1 MDQPDGP
8 VTRAELRQEIA
19 GLEGRLTERMGLMQ
33 TEIEQRMTERIGLL
47 QTEIEHRMRLM
58 QSQIE
63 EHTTERTRD
72 MQTEVIRVFM
82 EFQQRNESRDGSL
95 DKATA
100 GLSERL
106 GMVERRLFEIERKLL
121 LEPPAA

>member
-1 MDQPDGP
+1 
-8 VTRAELRQEIA
+8 
-19 GLEGRLTERMGLMQ
+19 
-33 TEIEQRMTERIGLL
+33 
-47 QTEIEHRMRLM
+47 
-58 QSQIE
+58 
-63 EHTTERTRD
+63 

-95 DKATA
+95 DGATA

-106 GMVERRLFEIERKLL
+106 GMVERRLFQIERKLL

>member
-8 VTRAELRQEIA
+8 VTREEFRQEIA
-19 GLEGRLTERMGLMQ
+19 GLEGRLMERMGLMQ
-33 TEIEQRMTERIGLL
+33 TEIEQRMTD
-47 QTEIEHRMRLM
+47 RMRLM
-58 QSQIE
+58 QTQIE
-63 EHTTERTRD
+63 EHTTESTRD

-82 EFQQRNESRDGSL
+82 EFQQRNESRDGSQ

-106 GMVERRLFEIERKLL
+106 GMVERRLFQIERKLL

>member
-8 VTRAELRQEIA
+8 VTREEFRQEIA
-19 GLEGRLTERMGLMQ
+19 GLEGRLMERMGLMQ
-33 TEIEQRMTERIGLL
+33 T
-47 QTEIEHRMRLM
+47 
-58 QSQIE
+58 QIE
-63 EHTTERTRD
+63 EHTTESTRD

-95 DKATA
+95 ERAT
-100 GLSERL
+100 GGVSERL
-106 GMVERRLFEIERKLL
+106 GMVERRLLQIERKLL

>member
-8 VTRAELRQEIA
+8 VTRGELRQEMA
-19 GLEGRLTERMGLMQ
+19 GLEGRLTERLGLMQ
-33 TEIEQRMTERIGLL
+33 REIEQRV
-47 QTEIEHRMRLM
+47 RLM
-58 QSQIE
+58 QTAIE

>member
-8 VTRAELRQEIA
+8 VTRAEFRQEIV
-19 GLEGRLTERMGLMQ
+19 GLELRLFQRVGIMQSEIEQRMGLMQ
-33 TEIEQRMTERIGLL
+33 TEIEQRMG
-47 QTEIEHRMRLM
+47 LM
-58 QSQIE
+58 QTQIE

-106 GMVERRLFEIERKLL
+106 GMVERRLFQIERKLL

>member
-8 VTRAELRQEIA
+8 VTREELRQEII
-19 GLEGRLTERMGLMQ
+19 GLEGRLMERMGLMQ
-33 TEIEQRMTERIGLL
+33 T
-47 QTEIEHRMRLM
+47 
-58 QSQIE
+58 QIE
-63 EHTTERTRD
+63 EHTTGRTRD
-72 MQTEVIRVFM
+72 IETEVIRVFM
-82 EFQQRNESRDGSL
+82 EFQPRNESRDGSL

-106 GMVERRLFEIERKLL
+106 GMVERRLFQIERKLL

>member
-19 GLEGRLTERMGLMQ
+19 GLEGRLTERMDLMQTEIEERMTERMGLMQ
-33 TEIEQRMTERIGLL
+33 TEIEQRM
-47 QTEIEHRMRLM
+47 RLM
-58 QSQIE
+58 QTQIE

-72 MQTEVIRVFM
+72 MQTEVIRV
-82 EFQQRNESRDGSL
+82 
-95 DKATA
+95 
-100 GLSERL
+100 
-106 GMVERRLFEIERKLL
+106 L

>member
-8 VTRAELRQEIA
+8 VTRAELGQEIA
-19 GLEGRLTERMGLMQ
+19 GLEGRLTERMGTMQ
-33 TEIEQRMTERIGLL
+33 T
-47 QTEIEHRMRLM
+47 
-58 QSQIE
+58 QI
-63 EHTTERTRD
+63 
-72 MQTEVIRVFM
+72 IRVFM
-82 EFQQRNESRDGSL
+82 EFQELNESRDGSL

>member
-8 VTRAELRQEIA
+8 VTREEFRQEIA
-19 GLEGRLTERMGLMQ
+19 GLEGRLMERKDL
-33 TEIEQRMTERIGLL
+33 
-47 QTEIEHRMRLM
+47 
-58 QSQIE
+58 
-63 EHTTERTRD
+63 

-82 EFQQRNESRDGSL
+82 EFQQRNESRDGSQ

-106 GMVERRLFEIERKLL
+106 GMVERRLFQIERKLL

>member
-1 MDQPDGP
+1 MDEPDGP

-33 TEIEQRMTERIGLL
+33 TEI
-47 QTEIEHRMRLM
+47 
-58 QSQIE
+58 
-63 EHTTERTRD
+63 
-72 MQTEVIRVFM
+72 IRVFM
-82 EFQQRNESRDGSL
+82 EFQELNESRDGSL

>member
-1 MDQPDGP
+1 M
-8 VTRAELRQEIA
+8 
-19 GLEGRLTERMGLMQ
+19 ERMGLMQ
-33 TEIEQRMTERIGLL
+33 TQIEEHTTERMELMRTEIEEHMTERLRL
-47 QTEIEHRMRLM
+47 MQTEIED
-58 QSQIE
+58 
-63 EHTTERTRD
+63 HTTERTRD

-106 GMVERRLFEIERKLL
+106 GMVERRLFQIERKLL

>member
-8 VTRAELRQEIA
+8 VTREEFRQEIE
-19 GLEGRLTERMGLMQ
+19 GLEGHLVERL
-33 TEIEQRMTERIGLL
+33 
-47 QTEIEHRMRLM
+47 RL
-58 QSQIE
+58 
-63 EHTTERTRD
+63 

-106 GMVERRLFEIERKLL
+106 GMVERRLFQIERKLL